1 MEGRG
6 IRIAESALVPRI
18 LKWLGLG
25 LVLVL
30 TVGTVGLAFLS
41 FARKVDSFTRP
52 GFGYTRSGGALV
64 VTGVEPGG
72 AASTAGLAPG
82 DRIITADGQTAA
94 SLPQPEKSLARKPF
108 PHRLLVLSRG
118 EVREVDL
125 PRPRLALDR
134 TYLFLAF
141 VGFLYLLIGLVTVSR
156 ERAGPARLFWALCL
170 SSFAVYVI
178 TPAGPHDAVWKAFLL
193 SEDLYRALL
202 PALLLHFFLV
212 FPRPVVRGRRRLL
225 PFLYLPG
232 AAYLALQEAPLFSS
246 GQGALR
252 AFEIAT
258 RFWQAYFAVF
268 GAAAV
273 WRLARLLAKRREDA
287 ESQMQVRWIG
297 LGVAVGLAPFLLLSV
312 VPRMLGLASPLL
324 SSLSVVPLVFIPL
337 AFAYAILKWRLWD
350 VEIFVREALATTAA
364 VLLGGMT
371 FVLLNAL
378 LDRTLEGMAEAGK
391 NVVAFGSGLVLA
403 ALLVPMKKR
412 ITGVLEKIQ
421 YHDTYRARR
430 ALLDIARDFA
440 TPRAQTELSAAI
452 LQRVE
457 DGLHVIPCSFFL
469 FEDRRV
475 SGGEWDLLSRKLAEA
490 DLWRLRGAAFGEG
503 DEPAA
508 ESLHAAGY
516 RVFFALRCAGNL
528 VGALGVGH
536 KDGRVP
542 LSSED
547 ESLLTAVMAQAGLAY
562 ENARLYGALAERLE
576 EIRNLQQYQ
585 ESVIRSSSS
594 GIAVIDGDGRLH
606 SANPAL
612 AAIVGRSEA
621 DLVGSSFAQ
630 ILPKAELPP
639 APAEGGENA
648 VEVHFWNTRGEERSL
663 RVSVSA
669 FRGEPDRRVVLVDDV
684 TDRVRAEKALAER
697 ERLASLGVLAAGVAH
712 EVNTPIAGLS
722 SYAQLLLAETAPA
735 DPRYPILKKME
746 RQTFRAAHLVNNLL
760 EFARP
765 RARANLRADLRAVVS
780 NAAESVET
788 TFGRRRLRQIADQAQ
803 GPIWVTG
810 DPRELEQVFVNLLTN
825 ARDASP
831 DGSEVDCRVERN
843 GESAR
848 VTISDRGSGLPPE
861 SSDRLF
867 EPFFTTKKSGGTGLG
882 LAISRDIV
890 RRHGG
895 EIRLSPRPGGGV
907 EAVVTL
913 PLEVPAS

>member
-1 MEGRG
+1 VSRLIKSLG
-6 IRIAESALVPRI
+6 IGLAL
-18 LKWLGLG
+18 
-25 LVLVL
+25 LVTAL
-30 TVGTVGLAFLS
+30 TVGIAFLS
-41 FARKVDSFTRP
+41 FARKVDTFSRP
-52 GFGYTRSGGALV
+52 GFDYVRSGGAL
-64 VTGVEPGG
+64 TITRIEPGG
-72 AASTAGLAPG
+72 VAAAAGLSPG

-94 SLPQPEKSLARKPF
+94 SLAQPERSLARKPF
-108 PHRLLVLSRG
+108 PHRLLVVSHG
-118 EVREVDL
+118 EVREM
-125 PRPRLALDR
+125 RLARPVVELDR

-141 VGFLYLLIGLVTVSR
+141 VGFLYLLIGLFTFSR
-156 ERAGPARLFWALCL
+156 ERAGAARIFWALCL
-170 SSFAVYVI
+170 SSFAVYVV

-193 SEDLYRALL
+193 TEDVYRALL

-212 FPRPVVRGRRRLL
+212 FPRPLSIKRRRII

-232 AAYLALQEAPLFSS
+232 AAYLAIQEAPLFSA
-246 GQGALR
+246 GVDAAALLELASR
-252 AFEIAT
+252 L
-258 RFWQAYFAVF
+258 WQAYFALF
-268 GAAAV
+268 GVAAL
-273 WRLARLLAKRREDA
+273 WRLTQLLRRRREDA
-287 ESQMQVRWIG
+287 EAEKQMRWIG

-312 VPRMLGLASPLL
+312 FPGILGLASPLL

-371 FVLLNAL
+371 FVLLNTL

-391 NVVAFGSGLVLA
+391 NVIAFGSGLVLA
-403 ALLVPMKKR
+403 ALLVPMKRR

-430 ALLDIARDFA
+430 ALLDIARDFS
-440 TPRAQTELSAAI
+440 TPRRQEDLSAAI
-452 LQRVE
+452 VQRVE
-457 DGLHVIPCSFFL
+457 DGLHVVPCSLFL
-469 FEDRRV
+469 FEGPSVAGADW
-475 SGGEWDLLSRKLAEA
+475 ELLSRRLAA
-490 DLWRLRGAAFGEG
+490 KDVWHLRGAAFGQGE
-503 DEPAA
+503 EPAA
-508 ESLHAAGY
+508 ERLHAAGY
-516 RVFFALRCAGNL
+516 RAFFALRCAGNL
-528 VGALGVGH
+528 VGALGAGH

-594 GIAVIDGDGRLH
+594 GILVIDRDGRLQ
-606 SANPAL
+606 SANPAF
-612 AAIVGRSEA
+612 AAIVGRPET
-621 DLVGSSFAQ
+621 DLVGSTFAQ
-630 ILPKAELPP
+630 VLPDVELPP
-639 APAEGGENA
+639 APEEGGESA
-648 VEVHFWNTRGEERSL
+648 VEARFWNARGEERDL

-722 SYAQLLLAETAPA
+722 SYAQLLLAETAPG
-735 DPRYPILKKME
+735 DPHYKILKKME

-765 RARANLRADLRAVVS
+765 RARATVRADLRAVIS

-788 TFGRRRLRQIADQAQ
+788 TFGNRRLLFQSNGGSDPA
-803 GPIWVTG
+803 WVMG
-810 DPRELEQVFVNLLTN
+810 DPRELEQVFVNLFAN

-831 DGSEVDCRVERN
+831 DGSEVTCRLDTDGHSV
-843 GESAR
+843 R
-848 VTISDRGSGLPPE
+848 VGIADRGVGLPPGGA
-861 SSDRLF
+861 DRLF
-867 EPFFTTKKSGGTGLG
+867 EPFYTTKKSGGTGLG

-895 EIRLSPRPGGGV
+895 DIQLAPREGGGV

-913 PLEVPAS
+913 PYSAPAP